1 MTFDQETRELLAR
14 TKEVWIETS
23 RPGGAVHSTIIWIV
37 VDGSDVF
44 IRSFRGERGRWY
56 RETLANPQV
65 TIVAGDR
72 RVPAMA
78 VGATDAESV
87 RRCSEGFQAK
97 YPTSKSTPLMLADDV
112 LGTTLRLNSA

>member
-1 MTFDQETRELLAR
+1 MNWPGPLETVA
-14 TKEVWIETS
+14 EVDIETT
-23 RPGGAVHSTIIWIV
+23 RGGDAPVHRTIIWIV